1 MKKIIYGQDDRVM
14 DWVKPRIDV
23 TEFGHGSIAI
33 GHEQDGELIS
43 GTVYNMY
50 SGPSICMHVAAEPG
64 KLWLTRDFLFRSF
77 AYPFLQLKCHRVT
90 GLVRVDNLAAQKL
103 DEHLGFV
110 KEGVLRRGAADG
122 TDMIIYGM
130 LREECRWLGVKQ

>member
-1 MKKIIYGQDDRVM
+1 MKQIIYGQDQRVM
-14 DWVKPRIDV
+14 DWVGARIDV
-23 TEFGHGSIAI
+23 KDFGHGSIAI
-33 GHEQDGELIS
+33 GQEQNGELIS

-64 KLWLTRDFLFRSF
+64 KLWLTREYLFRSF

-110 KEGVLRRGAADG
+110 REGVLRRGASDG

-130 LREECRWLGVKQ
+130 LRDECRWLGVKQ

>member
-1 MKKIIYGQDDRVM
+1 MKQVVYGQDQRVM
-14 DWVKPRIDV
+14 DWVGPRIDV

-33 GHEQDGELIS
+33 GHEQDGALIA
-43 GTVYNMY
+43 GTVFNMY
-50 SGPSICMHVAAEPG
+50 TGPSICMHVASEPG
-64 KLWLTRDFLFRSF
+64 KLWLTRDFLFRCF

-110 KEGVLRRGAADG
+110 REGVLRRAASDG
-122 TDMIIYGM
+122 TDMIVYGM
-130 LREECRWLGVKQ
+130 LRDECRWLGVKR